1 MPWLTGY
8 AAAVRNSPAILVTI
22 LVASA
27 VALAACKDRAV
38 ERMEAV
44 KREVCACKDAA
55 CADQAMNRVTAGSI
69 KSNARTQALA
79 RDMVEC
85 RARLEAA
92 DRPNTDPD
100 AEGSDQSA
108 DDPPAGQGGDQT
120 GSGRAGGGRAGG
132 DPAGGDRAGGDP
144 AGDQRGSSG
153 ATGSAGSARLP
164 DRSK

>member
-1 MPWLTGY
+1 LLPVSAARANGVSWLTGY

-22 LVASA
+22 LVAIA
-27 VALAACKDRAV
+27 VALAACKDREV

-100 AEGSDQSA
+100 AEDSDQ
-108 DDPPAGQGGDQT
+108 
-120 GSGRAGGGRAGG
+120 
-132 DPAGGDRAGGDP
+132 

-164 DRSK
+164 DRAR